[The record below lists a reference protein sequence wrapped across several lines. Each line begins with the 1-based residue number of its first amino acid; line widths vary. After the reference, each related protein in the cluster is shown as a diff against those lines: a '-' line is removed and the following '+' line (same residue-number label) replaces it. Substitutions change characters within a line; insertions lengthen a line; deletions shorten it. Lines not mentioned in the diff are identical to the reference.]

1 MRHVTARFALLC
13 VLLPGVQAAPVS
25 EHEGDNGAS
34 MSGLSDSTWQVEDI
48 DEGGII
54 DRSMITLAFTA
65 DGRVA
70 GSTGCNR
77 YFAHAWLD
85 GDVITVSNIGSTRRA
100 CPTALMQQEQRFLD
114 ALGAAARHERDEVG
128 RLLIYDG
135 AGARRLLAV
144 EIDSDPTARS
154 GGRRPDG

>member
-1 MRHVTARFALLC
+1 MRLTYAGLLLLWMAVSSTTAGQRTFAETLDKT
-13 VLLPGVQAAPVS
+13 GTQ
-25 EHEGDNGAS
+25 
-34 MSGLSDSTWQVEDI
+34 LSALTSSVWQVEDI
-48 DEGGII
+48 DERGII
-54 DRSMITLAFTA
+54 DRSMITLAFTD

-77 YFAHAWLD
+77 YAGQAYLD
-85 GDVITVSNIGSTRRA
+85 GDVVTVSAVRSTRRA
-100 CPTALMQQEQRFLD
+100 CPPSLMEQEQRFLA

-144 EIDSDPTARS
+144 AIDRDPTAES
-154 GGRRPDG
+154 P